1 MNETTTGAREGNGR
15 PIRASPLAVLLVA
28 LRRMAAD
35 EAVTLA
41 GNIAFRT
48 LFSAFPFLIFLT
60 ALAGFFGNEALAQG
74 VVEYLLSV
82 APKELV
88 EPLAREIHS
97 ILTVPRTGLLSLGA
111 LVTIWSAMGGVDSVR
126 VGLNRAYNVRER
138 RPILVIYATGVLF
151 VILAAVM
158 LLVLALLIVFAPV
171 IVAFLDAHAP
181 QLKETTGA
189 FSLLRIPLALLVL
202 FVGLTMSHMFLPAKR
217 LGFLAILPGVLLTVV
232 VWIGLSVA
240 YSIYL
245 VRFATF
251 ASMYASLS
259 GVFAALFFLYLS
271 ALVLLLG
278 GEVNRVLALRRGE
291 RIGSEP

>member
-1 MNETTTGAREGNGR
+1 MTEETQAEQR
-15 PIRASPLAVLLVA
+15 RAKPLRLSQPAVLMVAVRRLV
-28 LRRMAAD
+28 AD

-74 VVEYLLSV
+74 VVDFLLSV
-82 APKELV
+82 APVELV
-88 EPLAREIHS
+88 NPLIKEIHS
-97 ILTVPRTGLLSLGA
+97 ILTVPRTDLLSLGA
-111 LVTIWSAMGGVDSVR
+111 LITVWSAMGGVDSIR
-126 VGLNRAYNVRER
+126 IGLNRAYNVRER
-138 RPILVIYATGVLF
+138 RPVLVLYANSVMF
-151 VILAAVM
+151 VIMAAVM

-171 IVAFLDAHAP
+171 ILAFINTYAP
-181 QLKETTGA
+181 QLRGA
-189 FSLLRIPLALLVL
+189 VGTFSLLRFPVALIVLV
-202 FVGLTMSHMFLPAKR
+202 VGLSMAHMLLPAKR
-217 LGFLAILPGVLLTVV
+217 LKFRTILPGVLLTVV
-232 VWIGLSVA
+232 VWAVLSIA

-251 ASMYASLS
+251 ASMYAGLS

-291 RIGSEP
+291 AGTEG

>member
-1 MNETTTGAREGNGR
+1 MTEETHADERR
-15 PIRASPLAVLLVA
+15 PSWLKLSQPAVLLVA
-28 LRRMAAD
+28 VRRLVAD

-74 VVEYLLSV
+74 VVDFLLSV
-82 APKELV
+82 APVELV
-88 EPLAREIHS
+88 NPLIKEIHS
-97 ILTVPRTGLLSLGA
+97 ILTVRRTDLLSLGA
-111 LVTIWSAMGGVDSVR
+111 LITVWSAMGGVDSIR
-126 VGLNRAYNVRER
+126 IGLNRAYNVRER
-138 RPILVIYATGVLF
+138 RPMLVLYANSVMF
-151 VILAAVM
+151 VIMAAVM

-171 IVAFLDAHAP
+171 ILAFINSYAP
-181 QLKETTGA
+181 QLRGWAGT
-189 FSLLRIPLALLVL
+189 FSLIRFPVAVVVLVT
-202 FVGLTMSHMFLPAKR
+202 GLTMAHMLLPAKR
-217 LGFLAILPGVLLTVV
+217 LKLRAILPGVLLTVV
-232 VWIGLSVA
+232 VWAVLSVA

-251 ASMYASLS
+251 ASMYAGLS

-291 RIGSEP
+291 SVTEE